1 MRAENLSDHVKQY
14 RNNYSREYKAK
25 QRRAKGIPSRGPQ
38 LLDPKFDAE
47 KLVAYLE
54 ARITRVEIKSRR
66 TRTMPLHLNGI
77 QMHESDRRYYLRL
90 KAGEVER
97 ASLARI
103 DELATRYDL
112 PLWELAEAAGRYKR
126 DVRSRKKLPNGQP
139 D

>member
-1 MRAENLSDHVKQY
+1 
-14 RNNYSREYKAK
+14 
-25 QRRAKGIPSRGPQ
+25 
-38 LLDPKFDAE
+38 
-47 KLVAYLE
+47 
-54 ARITRVEIKSRR
+54 
-66 TRTMPLHLNGI
+66 
-77 QMHESDRRYYLRL
+77 MHESDRRYYLRL